1 MIPDVTLNGKSI
13 REMGW
18 IRENIDFPTPQSQT
32 NTIVVPGRN
41 SPIRYTE
48 ALGRVSYQPR
58 SFTIVLSI
66 LGTRKQYDQKVSE
79 LVNQYAG
86 KLIKVIRS
94 EEPDVYA
101 LGTVEF
107 APVYDPLLRK
117 GTITLECTDGDSYFY
132 HVKESE
138 VVISGSG
145 TVILQNDFM
154 PVVPVV
160 ITTGAVSYT
169 HLDVYKRQRPSIE
182 SETKEDTIEPGTE
195 TLSITADPRS
205 DGLVKARTGDTTD
218 ETTYKEWYKT
228 VYTPTEEGGAK
239 A

>member
-1 MIPDVTLNGKSI
+1 MIPDVKLNGKSV

-58 SFTIVLSI
+58 SFTIVLSM

-86 KLIKVIRS
+86 KLIKVIHS

-132 HVKESE
+132 HVRERE

-145 TVILQNDFM
+145 TVTLQNDFM

-160 ITTGAVSYT
+160 ITTG
-169 HLDVYKRQRPSIE
+169 
-182 SETKEDTIEPGTE
+182 ETAFSWRIGEDTYEKSVSAGTWE
-195 TLSITADPRS
+195 FPEMELGAGENRLS
-205 DGLVKARTGDTTD
+205 VKGEGVTTFR
-218 ETTYKEWYKT
+218 YR
-228 VYTPTEEGGAK
+228 EGRL
-239 A
+239 